1 MYDNSTIQK
10 SYIHRVLLFVMNEK
24 LRTTPAQNPLDE
36 SQEFLL
42 SAYDELVSLLTALGQ
57 PSRFKVLVL
66 LLKGPTTFQTLRHET
81 GLKKSALAN
90 HLIHLKEKSLIEKIQ
105 HGTYALTDDG
115 RTYVEAIEAAYRKS
129 EARKKKIKE
138 AKQRHELTKTFLE
151 RK

>member
-1 MYDNSTIQK
+1 
-10 SYIHRVLLFVMNEK
+10 MNEN
-24 LRTTPAQNPLDE
+24 AQSNPLENPPDE

-90 HLIHLKEKSLIEKIQ
+90 HLNHLKEKLLIKKIQ
-105 HGTYALTDDG
+105 HGTYTLTDDG
-115 RTYVEAIEAAYRKS
+115 RTFVEAIGAAYKRS
-129 EARKKKIKE
+129 ETRKKKIKE
-138 AKQRHELTKTFLE
+138 AKQRQELTKTFLE